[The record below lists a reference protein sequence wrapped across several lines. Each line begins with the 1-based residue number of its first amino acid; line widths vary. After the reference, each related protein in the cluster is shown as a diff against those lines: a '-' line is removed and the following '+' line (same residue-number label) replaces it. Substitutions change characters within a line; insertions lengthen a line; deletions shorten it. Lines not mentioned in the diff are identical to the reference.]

1 MGNRT
6 ERRYVGQAA
15 RQHASTNNLKRT
27 DDPKI
32 KQKRLFESP
41 NLVLH
46 IGFNRARCAVLV
58 SEVENKITLNYDD
71 GE

>member
-1 MGNRT
+1 
-6 ERRYVGQAA
+6 
-15 RQHASTNNLKRT
+15 
-27 DDPKI
+27 
-32 KQKRLFESP
+32 
-41 NLVLH
+41 VLH